1 MGKLVYK
8 IDVMKAL
15 KERGYSSYVL
25 RGGEVLSSATQQKIR
40 RGEIVNAANIEKLCE
55 MLQCQP
61 GDLLEY
67 IPDPAGDDAQQN
79 GGEA

>member
-8 IDVMKAL
+8 IDVLKSL
-15 KERGYSSYVL
+15 KEHGYSSYVL

-40 RGEIVNAANIEKLCE
+40 RGEIVNAANLEKLCE

-61 GDLLEY
+61 GDILEY
-67 IPDPAGDDAQQN
+67 VPGPAGEADQ
-79 GGEA
+79 GEQA